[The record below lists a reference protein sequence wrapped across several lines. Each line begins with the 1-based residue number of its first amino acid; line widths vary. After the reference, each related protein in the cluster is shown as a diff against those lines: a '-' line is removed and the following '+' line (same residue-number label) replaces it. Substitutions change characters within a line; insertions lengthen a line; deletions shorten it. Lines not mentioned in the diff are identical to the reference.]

1 MDQNPLNNQQA
12 QRQMYKRQYLSRTN
26 PLWVKIERLVRLHTS
41 VERRRSIISTEHIQ
55 MDDHNMAFPIG
66 LISQA
71 IQAYEMW
78 LDYYRN
84 TYPEVEIAEDPANLS
99 RQPVE

>member
-1 MDQNPLNNQQA
+1 MDQNPLNHQQA
-12 QRQMYKRQYLSRTN
+12 QRQMFKRQYLSRTN

-41 VERRRSIISTEHIQ
+41 VERKRSIISIE
-55 MDDHNMAFPIG
+55 NMQVDNQNMIFPID
-66 LISQA
+66 LVSQA
-71 IQAYEMW
+71 IVAYEQW

-84 TYPEVEIAEDPANLS
+84 NYPEVEIAEDPANLS